1 MIYFSYNDYIDCTEN
16 VEIDKIKKVE
26 EKIAKYEVRNGKRRE
41 QINKNRIIDI
51 LRKKVQLKIFLRE
64 FLNFNEITDTR
75 TINYCDNIK
84 VITDKEINN
93 NLVLKIKDKE
103 IFIFIKVI
111 ENIDTNIA
119 YKVFEHSLNIIK
131 KSQED
136 KKENKRYPIVI
147 PIVIY
152 TGRKTWKTK
161 NSKLYGK
168 VNYITYDNNKI
179 NFSYNMINIRDL
191 KTEDLKEMESMVA
204 KEILN
209 KRITKNKYLQIN

>member
-1 MIYFSYNDYIDCTEN
+1 MK
-16 VEIDKIKKVE
+16 KIL
-26 EKIAKYEVRNGKRRE
+26 IT
-41 QINKNRIIDI
+41 ISLII
-51 LRKKVQLKIFLRE
+51 LLGLGIFL
-64 FLNFNEITDTR
+64 LNKKEDLLQTNNILAIYIKQEDGRKVVANYGMDPKLGKYHRTYCEICQKNIEGKAPVKTCPD
-75 TINYCDNIK
+75 CDSKNITMG
-84 VITDKEINN
+84 VFDRIEEI
-93 NLVLKIKDKE
+93 K
-103 IFIFIKVI
+103 
-111 ENIDTNIA
+111 
-119 YKVFEHSLNIIK
+119 
-131 KSQED
+131 D

>member
-1 MIYFSYNDYIDCTEN
+1 
-16 VEIDKIKKVE
+16 
-26 EKIAKYEVRNGKRRE
+26 
-41 QINKNRIIDI
+41 
-51 LRKKVQLKIFLRE
+51 
-64 FLNFNEITDTR
+64 LNFNEITDTR